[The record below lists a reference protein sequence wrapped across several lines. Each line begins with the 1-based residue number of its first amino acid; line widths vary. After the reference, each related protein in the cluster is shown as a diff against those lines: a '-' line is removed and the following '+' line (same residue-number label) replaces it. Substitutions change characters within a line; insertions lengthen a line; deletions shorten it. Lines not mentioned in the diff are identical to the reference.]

1 MIRSQLTAQ
10 LVTLTVVLTLG
21 SLHTTYVAQPING
34 LAQEKERTIK
44 RTKFFNEPI
53 KILEIKVAGKSVR
66 DEGTVNHRGKIA
78 NVSDIKFTAENDW
91 LKGMQFVVQ
100 NVSAKPIIAVKID
113 SLVKHSALDVPVNVL
128 AIKGFRESPL
138 RPGATAILTVDAQIY
153 DLTLGKM
160 KAKDISAVIDS
171 VQMYVG
177 RVQFDDDTAWS
188 QGLIFSRDSKDPDRW
203 IPNTASARN
212 NFKKASYTVPVK
224 GARNTQSTCVESWY
238 QYSRKPNVRLFF

>member
-91 LKGMQFVVQ
+91 LKGKRKNQHFQ
-100 NVSAKPIIAVKID
+100 
-113 SLVKHSALDVPVNVL
+113 L
-128 AIKGFRESPL
+128 E
-138 RPGATAILTVDAQIY
+138 GADA
-153 DLTLGKM
+153 T
-160 KAKDISAVIDS
+160 
-171 VQMYVG
+171 
-177 RVQFDDDTAWS
+177 
-188 QGLIFSRDSKDPDRW
+188 
-203 IPNTASARN
+203 N
-212 NFKKASYTVPVK
+212 
-224 GARNTQSTCVESWY
+224 
-238 QYSRKPNVRLFF
+238 SRKARTCWTDCASTKKRRCALCETFACRLTTTWRNVICE